1 MPYAKIVNGQLVYAP
16 YEIYTEDGKVIE
28 LNTREKCLEYGY
40 REVFPHNKPPHD
52 KTKYDLVYVGFT
64 IDEETD
70 MIFVEYELRVKNEEE
85 VNLSDL
91 E

>member
-28 LNTREKCLEYGY
+28 LNTREKCLEHGY

-85 VNLSDL
+85 VNLNDL